1 MNSEVSHSAWSLI
14 KTITTNPE
22 LYTRVL
28 ALDRLPDFT
37 WKAIFD
43 TDSIHKMLYVLQIV
57 EALLE
62 ECSNLNSNQ
71 EIDMI

>member
-1 MNSEVSHSAWSLI
+1 MNAEVSHSAWSLI
-14 KTITTNPE
+14 KTITTNPD
-22 LYTRVL
+22 LYRRVL
-28 ALDRLPDFT
+28 ALDRLPDFS

-62 ECSNLNSNQ
+62 ECSNIEQNTN
-71 EIDMI
+71 ID